1 MKVTTSHGSLRT
13 HPRPEMSLFQSKIEQ
28 EQPNAAR
35 TPLRILSFSSPPLPL
50 SSGGYQEQSTPS
62 SSSSNKISPAVS
74 FFIVV
79 FAVVFFISA
88 FLHLLI
94 RFLTKNRYPP
104 HIPESNRDPQGSGSN
119 AFQRQLQQLFHL
131 HDSGLDQAFIN
142 SLPVF
147 RYKEI
152 MGLKEPFDC
161 AVCLCEFSEQDE
173 LRLLPLCSHAFHID
187 CIDTWLLS
195 NSSCPLC
202 RGSLYGHGIAIE
214 NPVFHFDEPREEDG
228 LPAAGESG
236 IPPARKPEESS
247 ILSSKRVFSVRLGKL
262 RNSNGRAERK
272 MGEASTSG
280 SKLDSRRCYSM
291 GSYQY
296 VVCDM
301 ELQVASSPNC
311 GDGGGGSSGSSLGIT
326 KRSGGREGNSNSDAD
341 IGEGKRISIGN
352 RGESFSVSKIWLWS
366 KKTRIPSPESHI
378 GSAPLASGSQWI
390 GRSQVT

>member
-1 MKVTTSHGSLRT
+1 
-13 HPRPEMSLFQSKIEQ
+13 
-28 EQPNAAR
+28 
-35 TPLRILSFSSPPLPL
+35 
-50 SSGGYQEQSTPS
+50 
-62 SSSSNKISPAVS
+62 
-74 FFIVV
+74 
-79 FAVVFFISA
+79 
-88 FLHLLI
+88 
-94 RFLTKNRYPP
+94 
-104 HIPESNRDPQGSGSN
+104 
-119 AFQRQLQQLFHL
+119 
-131 HDSGLDQAFIN
+131 
-142 SLPVF
+142 
-147 RYKEI
+147 

-272 MGEASTSG
+272 MGEASTSD

-311 GDGGGGSSGSSLGIT
+311 GDGGGGGSGSSLGIT

-341 IGEGKRISIGN
+341 TGEGKRISIGN

>member
-13 HPRPEMSLFQSKIEQ
+13 HPRPKMSLFQSEIKWEQ
-28 EQPNAAR
+28 LNAAR
-35 TPLRILSFSSPPLPL
+35 TPMSA
-50 SSGGYQEQSTPS
+50 PS
-62 SSSSNKISPAVS
+62 SSSSSKISPAVS

-79 FAVVFFISA
+79 LAVVFFISG

-94 RFLTKNRYPP
+94 RFLTKNRYPSQV
-104 HIPESNRDPQGSGSN
+104 PESTRGPQASGSN
-119 AFQRQLQQLFHL
+119 AFQRQLQQLFNL

-142 SLPVF
+142 ALPVF

-152 MGLKEPFDC
+152 RDLKEPFDC
-161 AVCLCEFSEQDE
+161 AVCLCEFTERDE

-214 NPVFHFDEPREEDG
+214 NPVFRFGEPREEDG
-228 LPAAGESG
+228 LPAVGESG
-236 IPPARKPEESS
+236 IAPARKPEESS

-280 SKLDSRRCYSM
+280 SNLDSRRCYSM

-301 ELQVASSPNC
+301 ELLVASSPNRV
-311 GDGGGGSSGSSLGIT
+311 DGSLGIS
-326 KRSGGREGNSNSDAD
+326 KRTGGREGNSNSDGD
-341 IGEGKRISIGN
+341 DGEGKRISIGSK
-352 RGESFSVSKIWLWS
+352 RESFSVSKIWLWS
-366 KKTRIPSPESHI
+366 KKTRIPSPDSRI
-378 GSAPLASGSQWI
+378 GIVPLASGSQQI
-390 GRSQVT
+390 GISQVT